1 MLVHMP
7 LLLPP
12 PPPVDRPEGHATVAN
27 EDDIVV
33 IPAPG
38 APPIRMRPPAETLVE
53 RLRKMQMQ
61 GWS

>member
-1 MLVHMP
+1 MP

-12 PPPVDRPEGHATVAN
+12 PPADRPEGHAALAR

-38 APPIRMRPPAETLVE
+38 TPPIRVRPAAETLVE

>member
-1 MLVHMP
+1 M

-12 PPPVDRPEGHATVAN
+12 PPDRPDARPTVAP

-38 APPIRMRPPAETLVE
+38 VPPERIRPPAETLVE
-53 RLRKMQMQ
+53 RLRRMQMQ